1 MTRLP
6 HQPWQDSRGLR
17 RVLQAMEAEAGATR
31 LVGGAVRDSLL
42 GLPVQ
47 DVDLATRF
55 PPQEVIRRLEA
66 AGIRAI
72 PTGIDHGTVTAVSDH
87 QSFEITTL
95 RRDVSTDGRRAT
107 VAFTEDWK
115 EDAARRDFT
124 INALY
129 ANPLTGEIFD
139 YFGGLEDLEAR
150 RVRFIGRPLER
161 IAEDHLRILRFFRFH
176 ARFGRGAPDPESFEA
191 CVARAN
197 DLMALSRERIREEIL
212 RLLGTADPAPTVAL
226 MVRHGVFA
234 PVLPELTAEGLAGL
248 ASLVAVERSLGDV
261 CALRRLA
268 RLLPAD
274 AEVLDDIGRRL
285 RLSNAERK
293 RLVAMAERRFHIPT
307 TRQQAEAAIYRLGA
321 ETFIDRMVLQ
331 LAVQVGAIG
340 AAATPAA
347 ETEAAAQ
354 GADSLLHVVA
364 NWAAVARS
372 YVPPRLPLSGND
384 LMALGVPR
392 GPDIA
397 RTLGIVRERWIDAG
411 FPEDREVVLGLARAV
426 LADQPPQGEAPGF
439 GAAS

>member
-6 HQPWQDSRGLR
+6 HQTWQESRGLGL
-17 RVLQAMEAEAGATR
+17 VLRALDAEAGTTR
-31 LVGGAVRDSLL
+31 VVGGAVRDSLL

-55 PPQEVIRRLEA
+55 LPDEVMRRLEE
-66 AGIRAI
+66 AGLKAI
-72 PTGIDHGTVTAVSDH
+72 PTGIEHGTVTAVADH
-87 QSFEITTL
+87 QPYEITTL

-107 VAFTEDWK
+107 VAFTDDWK

-139 YFGGLEDLEAR
+139 YFGGLADLAAR

-197 DLMALSRERIREEIL
+197 DLMALSRERIREEVL
-212 RLLGTADPAPTVAL
+212 RLLAVTDPTPTVEL
-226 MVRHGVFA
+226 MVRHGVFR

-248 ASLVAVERSLGDV
+248 ESLVAVERSLGDV
-261 CALRRLA
+261 SALRRLA
-268 RLLPAD
+268 QLLPAD
-274 AEVLDDIGRRL
+274 AGVLDDIGRRL

-293 RLVAMAERRFHIPT
+293 RLAAMAERRFEVPAS
-307 TRQQAEAAIYRLGA
+307 QLQAEAAIYRLGS
-321 ETFIDRMVLQ
+321 ETFIDRMVLK
-331 LAVQVGAIG
+331 LAVQMGEIG

-347 ETEAAAQ
+347 EAEAASQ
-354 GADSLLHVVA
+354 GADSLLHVA
-364 NWAAVARS
+364 AQWAALARS

-384 LMALGVPR
+384 LMALGVPK
-392 GPDIA
+392 GPEIA
-397 RTLGIVRERWIDAG
+397 RTLEAVRERWIDAG
-411 FPEDREVVLGLARAV
+411 FPGSRETVLDIARAV
-426 LADQPPQGEAPGF
+426 LAGHPAQDAVTG
-439 GAAS
+439 